1 LATGGPHPKYTGNR
15 RYDKRRVNDRGK
27 VDQKHPVGEG
37 LQDRSGGLQRQARL
51 AGATRPGERNQVN
64 PRSRDVCGQFRKLG
78 FSADQRVRLGRQIR
92 GTALKA
98 PEGREPVWEVRA
110 NHLPDLLRLLQ
121 VTQLVAT
128 ELA

>member
-1 LATGGPHPKYTGNR
+1 M
-15 RYDKRRVNDRGK
+15 
-27 VDQKHPVGEG
+27 
-37 LQDRSGGLQRQARL
+37 
-51 AGATRPGERNQVN
+51 
-64 PRSRDVCGQFRKLG
+64 
-78 FSADQRVRLGRQIR
+78 GREIR

-98 PEGREPVWEVRA
+98 PEGRETVWEVRS